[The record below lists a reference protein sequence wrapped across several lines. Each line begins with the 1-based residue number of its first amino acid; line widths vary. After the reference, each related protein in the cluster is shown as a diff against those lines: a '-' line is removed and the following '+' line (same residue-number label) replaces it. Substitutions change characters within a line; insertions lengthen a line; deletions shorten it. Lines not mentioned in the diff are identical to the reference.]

1 MSPSDRSVPAS
12 PRTRKRPRW
21 WADVAAVL
29 VAGAVV
35 FSARHSLADH
45 YHVPT
50 GSMIPSVEIGDRV
63 WVSKA
68 AYSLRIPFLD
78 RGMRTGRP
86 HRGDVVVLRSPDDGI
101 TLLKRVVAV
110 PGDVVS
116 VQRGRLEL
124 GGEPVLVTQGES
136 ELLETLDSATHGVRL
151 DGGGGPSFGPV
162 AVPAGHYLVLG
173 DNRGNS
179 RDGRFFGFVPDDALL
194 GRVGGT
200 YLRGGRLHFERF

>member
-1 MSPSDRSVPAS
+1 MPATRPPRPPAPPSAWARRRSDL
-12 PRTRKRPRW
+12 
-21 WADVAAVL
+21 WAIAIAIL
-29 VAGAVV
+29 VV

-68 AYSLRIPFLD
+68 AYQLRIPFTGVGL
-78 RGMRTGRP
+78 RTGTPR
-86 HRGDVVVLRSPDDGI
+86 RGDVVVLESPDDGI
-101 TLLKRVVAV
+101 TLLKRVAAV
-110 PGDVVS
+110 PGDTVAVR
-116 VQRGRLEL
+116 RGRLEL
-124 GGEPVLVTQGES
+124 NGSPVLVTSAGGGLQES
-136 ELLETLDSATHGVRL
+136 LGAATHAVRL

-162 AVPAGHYLVLG
+162 VVPGGQYLVLG

-179 RDGRFFGFVPDDALL
+179 RDGRMFGFVEEDALL

>member
-1 MSPSDRSVPAS
+1 MTEPAPRRS
-12 PRTRKRPRW
+12 RW
-21 WADVAAVL
+21 WADLAAIL
-29 VAGAVV
+29 LAGAVV

-63 WVSKA
+63 WVNKG
-68 AYSLRIPFLD
+68 AYALRIPFTGIGL
-78 RGMRTGRP
+78 RTGSP
-86 HRGDVVVLRSPDDGI
+86 ERGDVVVLRSPDDGI
-101 TLLKRVVAV
+101 VLLKRVVAV
-110 PGDVVS
+110 PGDRVA

-124 GGEPVLVTQGES
+124 DGEPVLVTQGEAG
-136 ELLETLDSATHGVRL
+136 LLETLDASTHGVRL
-151 DGGGGPSFGPV
+151 DHGGGPSFGPV
-162 AVPAGHYLVLG
+162 DVPPGHYLVLG

-179 RDGRFFGFVPDDALL
+179 RDGRFFGFVPAEVLL

>member
-1 MSPSDRSVPAS
+1 MPATDDPSPAPPARKAGWWSDLSAI
-12 PRTRKRPRW
+12 
-21 WADVAAVL
+21 AVAV
-29 VAGAVV
+29 VVV

-68 AYSLRIPFLD
+68 AYSLRIPFTPFGL
-78 RGMRTGRP
+78 RTGTP
-86 HRGDVVVLRSPDDGI
+86 HHGDVVVLRSPDDGV
-101 TLLKRVVAV
+101 TLLKRVAAV
-110 PGDVVS
+110 PGDTVS
-116 VQRGRLEL
+116 VRRGRLEL
-124 GGEPVLVTQGES
+124 NGSPVLVTADGDA
-136 ELLETLDSATHGVRL
+136 LRETLGAATHPIRL
-151 DGGGGPSFGPV
+151 DAGGGPSYGPIV
-162 AVPAGHYLVLG
+162 VPSGKYLVLG

-179 RDGRFFGFVPDDALL
+179 RDGRMFGLVSEDALM